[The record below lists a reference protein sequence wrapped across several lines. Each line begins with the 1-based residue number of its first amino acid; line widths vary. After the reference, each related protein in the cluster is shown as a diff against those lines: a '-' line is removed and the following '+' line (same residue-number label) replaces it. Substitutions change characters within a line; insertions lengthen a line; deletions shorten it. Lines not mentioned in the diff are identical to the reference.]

1 MSNSFRNDGRR
12 GGGIAVVYKDTFS
25 IKQINEK
32 HLNTYHSA
40 KWRLSKKNLQLHI
53 IGIYRPPP
61 SESNMTSVAQF
72 TDEFLYE
79 LQEDIKDSAN
89 LMVLGDFNIHI
100 NDTNDTDAQKFK
112 DSTEAMGLDQHVD
125 TYTHKQG
132 NILDHIYMLVGEE
145 PTVTYCG
152 TSSFVTSWDKTSHML
167 QNVKWQKF
175 AFFSEKSKYVH
186 FMFSSKTKCLCKF
199 LSLKLIFSL
208 FC

>member
-1 MSNSFRNDGRR
+1 
-12 GGGIAVVYKDTFS
+12 
-25 IKQINEK
+25 
-32 HLNTYHSA
+32 
-40 KWRLSKKNLQLHI
+40 
-53 IGIYRPPP
+53 
-61 SESNMTSVAQF
+61 MTSIAQF

-132 NILDHIYMLVGEE
+132 NILDHIYTLVGEE

-152 TSSFVTSWDKTSHML
+152 TSSFVSDHCLIKVELDIKT
-167 QNVKWQKF
+167 N
-175 AFFSEKSKYVH
+175 
-186 FMFSSKTKCLCKF
+186 
-199 LSLKLIFSL
+199 
-208 FC
+208 